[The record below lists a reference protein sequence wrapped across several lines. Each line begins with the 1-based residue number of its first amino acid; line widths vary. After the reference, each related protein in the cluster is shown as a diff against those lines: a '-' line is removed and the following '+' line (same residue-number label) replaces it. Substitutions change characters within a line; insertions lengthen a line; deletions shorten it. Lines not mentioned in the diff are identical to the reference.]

1 MQTKF
6 NFIFTF
12 YYWFSILK
20 KFHCT
25 IFQFLTHFGIWLGR
39 GWMGYNRH
47 SSPLSSR
54 KLILDGFSFPFKWIG
69 YYIYVPYKISRW
81 YFYNNIVVIL
91 HTKKYIQPIMVHHQ
105 QILKYSSS
113 NETKIVVY
121 TDTQIFWVLTRTDTV
136 SLFYECFQAHPYPY
150 YHRK

>member
-1 MQTKF
+1 MGHFIKHKPLISEECPDSDGASEEGKLFCVHLVVLRLYLLDQVDFYGESHNLRNSTKDMKITHIWMQTKF
-6 NFIFTF
+6 NFIFAF

-81 YFYNNIVVIL
+81 YTSIIIL
-91 HTKKYIQPIMVHHQ
+91 
-105 QILKYSSS
+105 
-113 NETKIVVY
+113 
-121 TDTQIFWVLTRTDTV
+121 W
-136 SLFYECFQAHPYPY
+136 
-150 YHRK
+150 